1 MISNLDN
8 SYKIRASQD
17 IKDIENQAFLR
28 KLDNIIKK
36 AVSEQDI
43 KIITEKINELFEKQS
58 IMRGRNVRMSYNKDI
73 NRIIITVIDKQ
84 NGEILREIPPK
95 QIQDLAS
102 YFRQILKTY

>member
-17 IKDIENQAFLR
+17 IKDIETKTFLR
-28 KLDNIIKK
+28 KLDNIVKK

-43 KIITEKINELFEKQS
+43 KIMTEKLNELFEKQS

-84 NGEILREIPPK
+84 NGEVLREIPPK